1 MDKKVRGRTAHLTRE
16 MVTVGIAMR
25 SQWHKHTLGSQCTEG
40 NPWRDEK
47 GGKRKLLLIPGSRLE
62 RLKADETIPAKERA
76 SAALLCG
83 ELGE

>member
-1 MDKKVRGRTAHLTRE
+1 MYKELELERITAEDITEQRRTKNGT
-16 MVTVGIAMR
+16 
-25 SQWHKHTLGSQCTEG
+25 
-40 NPWRDEK
+40 
-47 GGKRKLLLIPGSRLE
+47 GGKPHCTGRVRKLLLIPGSRLE

>member
-1 MDKKVRGRTAHLTRE
+1 MKESLQKTSRSRGEQRMGLE
-16 MVTVGIAMR
+16 
-25 SQWHKHTLGSQCTEG
+25 GSHAA
-40 NPWRDEK
+40 R

-62 RLKADETIPAKERA
+62 GLKADETIPAKERA